1 MYSGST
7 LTNVSGNVLG
17 AHQKINRSAR
27 KSLDGLLTDSKSFPN
42 IKLLLHFEGKNGP
55 DSAKAKLAGENAPWH
70 FYDPFD
76 PDDGYLL
83 EQVEEHFSRLVEA
96 LKSVNHEKAAFEA
109 SWLAHALVDGLTPA
123 HHYPFEQELEK
134 LRGEGKETR
143 TTILK
148 KIVIPG
154 DTRREIIAKNWE
166 MWGAKGLF
174 TTHALFEWGSAM
186 IMAPMTKTIG
196 APSRYEIKK
205 VHQIGFNEY
214 FKRVAREVALLNMY
228 EDFYKRGWTPKL
240 ARTVREELAPRM
252 ARTVTIAWYVA
263 AHQAGLTTSE
273 V

>member
-7 LTNVSGNVLG
+7 LTNTSGNVLG

-27 KSLDGLLTDSKSFPN
+27 KSLDRLLKSPSRFPN
-42 IKLLLHFEGKNGP
+42 IRLLLHFEGKNGP

-83 EQVEEHFSRLVEA
+83 EQIEEHFQRLVHS
-96 LKSVNHEKAAFEA
+96 LKIENFEKAAFEA

-134 LRGEGKETR
+134 LRGESKETR
-143 TTILK
+143 TTLLK
-148 KIVIPG
+148 KILIPG
-154 DTRREIIAKNWE
+154 DTRREIISKNWK

-205 VHQIGFNEY
+205 AHQIGLVEY
-214 FKRVAREVALLNMY
+214 YKRVAREVALLNMY
-228 EDFYKRGWTPKL
+228 EDFYKRGWTPRL
-240 ARTVREELAPRM
+240 AKTVREELAPCM
-252 ARTVTIAWYVA
+252 ARTVTIAWYLA
-263 AHQAGLTTSE
+263 AYQAKLTSDE
-273 V
+273 I